1 MISVSTSTYQTSICP
16 TEAAIANDEEFDNSY
31 LSVELQNDSD
41 EWLALQVERGKK
53 SSVHDDMEKSD
64 TSEYQPTDQEESEA
78 LQTDDELLETSD
90 EDQLISTMRDKILK
104 KKGKAESSTGAKKR
118 KEKGKA
124 KAKESQKGK
133 QRQDEDEDED
143 DEDDE
148 EDIKKPGMGKG
159 SSNNYFCGPLV
170 FLILF
175 YVDRVWIKIETE
187 VVRTIPRFTAWS
199 DKDLRARERKETSEN
214 LFGKG
219 RIRSADESTEQ
230 TQEVDRNLDEER
242 KREQMIV
249 ELENLAFILVESR
262 KQFDAANRQFNK
274 CLKSCIDYNT
284 VNNNEEFLTRV
295 EAAQVFVCSE
305 ADQFENQSR
314 QQEKETDGASQYN
327 FEPLG
332 NPVSE
337 EREVQAEK
345 QAEEERQVEK
355 ERNIQ
360 EVEEE
365 REVESEKGADGVQ
378 KEIEK
383 ERPVEKT
390 VSPVQSSK
398 EIEQEK
404 PVEKTVSPVQSSKEI
419 EQEKPVENTVS
430 PVQSSMGSEV
440 IRMLDAAEKDYQE
453 KIRAQEMASNVNV
466 VGIATEAVSGLHDER
481 TSDTE
486 MPVAEHG
493 ADKEEAVEEQ
503 AAPEALDVSSRKAA
517 QLVKKDGK
525 KVKIIFN
532 TSRRMNVV
540 SSTVPP
546 PQKLTIK
553 TTAQPNVQSSGEVLP
568 SFSLGLTQVEKE
580 AELERQRKSEEEAA
594 QVDKGKRIIH
604 AAEVLKSPWKIRL
617 TRISTKI
624 NKEEQKLKDWLLTID
639 PEGYFLYFDTAN
651 AILDNSNCISFQPKQ
666 LVTAQVVDAFC
677 HILNMNEMYK
687 AEQSPLRLFV
697 PHHVTVYV
705 LRHSNS
711 EEEEQHFKKF
721 VRDFD
726 DVLAAYDHIKFNDVD
741 LIFFSMTV
749 SDHHYLLC
757 FNIKKPSF
765 EVIDSSALQPD
776 FDAKYQQIPQNI
788 RNFLVRY
795 MVLKNH
801 SKAKDIASLVPVRL
815 EMKWRTEHNHID
827 CGLFVMR
834 HMEHYQGVSKNWD
847 CGLAVEGKV
856 QDQQLD
862 VLRTRYAHQIL
873 LHECNKQKHHVE
885 YQIFE
890 EHMKKAELEKQK
902 AKEKK
907 EKDTKAPAK
916 RQRRA

>member
-1 MISVSTSTYQTSICP
+1 MAPKRKSDELQSVADAPIQEDPLLAILQNPTRTSSQERYVVQCLTEIFSSEKSQNVQLSTSICPTKSLTGIVMISVSTSTYQTSICP

-53 SSVHDDMEKSD
+53 SSVHDDMEKSN

-78 LQTDDELLETSD
+78 LQTDDELVETSD

-104 KKGKAESSTGAKKR
+104 KR
-118 KEKGKA
+118 EKQ
-124 KAKESQKGK
+124 SQ
-133 QRQDEDEDED
+133 
-143 DEDDE
+143 
-148 EDIKKPGMGKG
+148 
-159 SSNNYFCGPLV
+159 
-170 FLILF
+170 LF

-314 QQEKETDGASQYN
+314 QQEKETEGASQYN

-383 ERPVEKT
+383 ER
-390 VSPVQSSK
+390 
-398 EIEQEK
+398 

-493 ADKEEAVEEQ
+493 ADEEEAVEEQ

-553 TTAQPNVQSSGEVLP
+553 TTAQPNVQSSREVLP

-741 LIFFSMTV
+741 LV
-749 SDHHYLLC
+749 KYLLHY
-757 FNIKKPSF
+757 S
-765 EVIDSSALQPD
+765 VIL
-776 FDAKYQQIPQNI
+776 YI
-788 RNFLVRY
+788 
-795 MVLKNH
+795 
-801 SKAKDIASLVPVRL
+801 
-815 EMKWRTEHNHID
+815 
-827 CGLFVMR
+827 
-834 HMEHYQGVSKNWD
+834 
-847 CGLAVEGKV
+847 
-856 QDQQLD
+856 
-862 VLRTRYAHQIL
+862 
-873 LHECNKQKHHVE
+873 
-885 YQIFE
+885 
-890 EHMKKAELEKQK
+890 
-902 AKEKK
+902 
-907 EKDTKAPAK
+907 
-916 RQRRA
+916 

>member
-1 MISVSTSTYQTSICP
+1 
-16 TEAAIANDEEFDNSY
+16 
-31 LSVELQNDSD
+31 
-41 EWLALQVERGKK
+41 
-53 SSVHDDMEKSD
+53 
-64 TSEYQPTDQEESEA
+64 
-78 LQTDDELLETSD
+78 
-90 EDQLISTMRDKILK
+90 
-104 KKGKAESSTGAKKR
+104 
-118 KEKGKA
+118 
-124 KAKESQKGK
+124 
-133 QRQDEDEDED
+133 
-143 DEDDE
+143 
-148 EDIKKPGMGKG
+148 
-159 SSNNYFCGPLV
+159 
-170 FLILF
+170 
-175 YVDRVWIKIETE
+175 
-187 VVRTIPRFTAWS
+187 
-199 DKDLRARERKETSEN
+199 
-214 LFGKG
+214 
-219 RIRSADESTEQ
+219 
-230 TQEVDRNLDEER
+230 
-242 KREQMIV
+242 
-249 ELENLAFILVESR
+249 
-262 KQFDAANRQFNK
+262 
-274 CLKSCIDYNT
+274 
-284 VNNNEEFLTRV
+284 
-295 EAAQVFVCSE
+295 
-305 ADQFENQSR
+305 
-314 QQEKETDGASQYN
+314 
-327 FEPLG
+327 
-332 NPVSE
+332 
-337 EREVQAEK
+337 
-345 QAEEERQVEK
+345 
-355 ERNIQ
+355 
-360 EVEEE
+360 
-365 REVESEKGADGVQ
+365 
-378 KEIEK
+378 
-383 ERPVEKT
+383 
-390 VSPVQSSK
+390 
-398 EIEQEK
+398 
-404 PVEKTVSPVQSSKEI
+404 
-419 EQEKPVENTVS
+419 
-430 PVQSSMGSEV
+430 
-440 IRMLDAAEKDYQE
+440 
-453 KIRAQEMASNVNV
+453 
-466 VGIATEAVSGLHDER
+466 
-481 TSDTE
+481 
-486 MPVAEHG
+486 
-493 ADKEEAVEEQ
+493 
-503 AAPEALDVSSRKAA
+503 
-517 QLVKKDGK
+517 
-525 KVKIIFN
+525 
-532 TSRRMNVV
+532 MNVV

-697 PHHVTVYV
+697 PHHVT
-705 LRHSNS
+705 
-711 EEEEQHFKKF
+711 
-721 VRDFD
+721 
-726 DVLAAYDHIKFNDVD
+726 
-741 LIFFSMTV
+741 IFFSMTV

-890 EHMKKAELEKQK
+890 EHVKKAELEKQK

-916 RQRRA
+916 RQRRG

>member
-1 MISVSTSTYQTSICP
+1 MISVSTRTYQTSICP
-16 TEAAIANDEEFDNSY
+16 IEASIANYEEFDNSY
-31 LSVELQNDSD
+31 ISVELQNDSD

-53 SSVHDDMEKSD
+53 SSVHDDIEKSD
-64 TSEYQPTDQEESEA
+64 TSEYHPTDQEES
-78 LQTDDELLETSD
+78 DELNKYNGLGFQLLKSFDEDKCVLNLECGEIPITEEDVHLVLGLPKGTLPVELETD
-90 EDQLISTMRDKILK
+90 EDSQ
-104 KKGKAESSTGAKKR
+104 AE
-118 KEKGKA
+118 KEKPFRAQFGKSHVRTSDLVS
-124 KAKESQKGK
+124 E
-133 QRQDEDEDED
+133 
-143 DEDDE
+143 
-148 EDIKKPGMGKG
+148 IKKDTADDHFKTNFLVLMGNTLIQTMSNGLVDQRLVRFKG
-159 SSNNYFCGPLV
+159 DINRCSVYNWCSYLLQSLKSCKKEWAKDPATKYFCGPLV

-262 KQFDAANRQFNK
+262 KQFDDANRQFNK

-284 VNNNEEFLTRV
+284 VNNNEEFQTRV

-305 ADQFENQSR
+305 SDQFENQSR
-314 QQEKETDGASQYN
+314 QQEKETEEASQYN
-327 FEPLG
+327 SEPLG

-337 EREVQAEK
+337 ERDVQEEK

-355 ERNIQ
+355 ERTIQ

-365 REVESEKGADGVQ
+365 REVESEKRADGVQ

-383 ERPVEKT
+383 ER
-390 VSPVQSSK
+390 
-398 EIEQEK
+398 

-486 MPVAEHG
+486 MPVAEHK
-493 ADKEEAVEEQ
+493 ATEEEAVEEQ

-546 PQKLTIK
+546 PQKLIIK

-639 PEGYFLYFDTAN
+639 PEG
-651 AILDNSNCISFQPKQ
+651 
-666 LVTAQVVDAFC
+666 
-677 HILNMNEMYK
+677 
-687 AEQSPLRLFV
+687 
-697 PHHVTVYV
+697 
-705 LRHSNS
+705 
-711 EEEEQHFKKF
+711 
-721 VRDFD
+721 
-726 DVLAAYDHIKFNDVD
+726 
-741 LIFFSMTV
+741 
-749 SDHHYLLC
+749 
-757 FNIKKPSF
+757 
-765 EVIDSSALQPD
+765 
-776 FDAKYQQIPQNI
+776 
-788 RNFLVRY
+788 
-795 MVLKNH
+795 
-801 SKAKDIASLVPVRL
+801 
-815 EMKWRTEHNHID
+815 
-827 CGLFVMR
+827 
-834 HMEHYQGVSKNWD
+834 
-847 CGLAVEGKV
+847 
-856 QDQQLD
+856 
-862 VLRTRYAHQIL
+862 
-873 LHECNKQKHHVE
+873 
-885 YQIFE
+885 
-890 EHMKKAELEKQK
+890 
-902 AKEKK
+902 
-907 EKDTKAPAK
+907 
-916 RQRRA
+916 

>member
-78 LQTDDELLETSD
+78 LQTDDELVETSD

-148 EDIKKPGMGKG
+148 EDIQKA
-159 SSNNYFCGPLV
+159 
-170 FLILF
+170 
-175 YVDRVWIKIETE
+175 

-604 AAEVLKSPWKIRL
+604 AAGVLKSPWKIRL

-651 AILDNSNCISFQPKQ
+651 AILDNSNCISFPPKQ
-666 LVTAQVVDAFC
+666 LVTTQVVDAFC

-834 HMEHYQGVSKNWD
+834 HMEHYQGVSKSWD
-847 CGLAVEGKV
+847 CGLVVEGKV

>member
-1 MISVSTSTYQTSICP
+1 MAPKRKSDELQSVADAPIQEDPLLAILQNPTRTSSQERYVVQCLTEIFSSEKSQNVQLSTSICPTKSLTGIVMISVSTSTYQTSICP

-78 LQTDDELLETSD
+78 LQTDDELVETSD

-104 KKGKAESSTGAKKR
+104 KKWEKQSQVLVQNKER
-118 KEKGKA
+118 KKGKLR
-124 KAKESQKGK
+124 QKGK

-148 EDIKKPGMGKG
+148 EDIPKA
-159 SSNNYFCGPLV
+159 N
-170 FLILF
+170 
-175 YVDRVWIKIETE
+175 RVWIKIETE

-314 QQEKETDGASQYN
+314 QQEKETEGASQYN

-355 ERNIQ
+355 EINIQ

-383 ERPVEKT
+383 ER
-390 VSPVQSSK
+390 
-398 EIEQEK
+398 

-493 ADKEEAVEEQ
+493 ADEEEAVEKQ

-517 QLVKKDGK
+517 QLVKKDRK

-741 LIFFSMTV
+741 LVKYLI
-749 SDHHYLLC
+749 HY
-757 FNIKKPSF
+757 S
-765 EVIDSSALQPD
+765 VIL
-776 FDAKYQQIPQNI
+776 YI
-788 RNFLVRY
+788 
-795 MVLKNH
+795 
-801 SKAKDIASLVPVRL
+801 
-815 EMKWRTEHNHID
+815 
-827 CGLFVMR
+827 
-834 HMEHYQGVSKNWD
+834 
-847 CGLAVEGKV
+847 
-856 QDQQLD
+856 
-862 VLRTRYAHQIL
+862 
-873 LHECNKQKHHVE
+873 
-885 YQIFE
+885 
-890 EHMKKAELEKQK
+890 
-902 AKEKK
+902 
-907 EKDTKAPAK
+907 
-916 RQRRA
+916 

>member
-1 MISVSTSTYQTSICP
+1 MAPKRKSDELQSVADAPIQEDPLLAILRNPTRTSSQERYVVQCLTEIFSSEKSQNVQLSTSICPTKSLTGIVMISVSTSTYQTSICP

-41 EWLALQVERGKK
+41 EWLALQVERGKN
-53 SSVHDDMEKSD
+53 SDTSD
-64 TSEYQPTDQEESEA
+64 TSEYQPTDQEESV
-78 LQTDDELLETSD
+78 ETSD

-104 KKGKAESSTGAKKR
+104 KRE
-118 KEKGKA
+118 
-124 KAKESQKGK
+124 KESQ
-133 QRQDEDEDED
+133 
-143 DEDDE
+143 
-148 EDIKKPGMGKG
+148 
-159 SSNNYFCGPLV
+159 
-170 FLILF
+170 LF

-314 QQEKETDGASQYN
+314 QQEKETDGASEYN

-383 ERPVEKT
+383 ERSVEKT

-466 VGIATEAVSGLHDER
+466 VGIATEAVSGLHDEH

-726 DVLAAYDHIKFNDVD
+726 DVLAAYDHIKFNNVD
-741 LIFFSMTV
+741 LV
-749 SDHHYLLC
+749 KYLLHY
-757 FNIKKPSF
+757 S
-765 EVIDSSALQPD
+765 VIL
-776 FDAKYQQIPQNI
+776 YI
-788 RNFLVRY
+788 
-795 MVLKNH
+795 
-801 SKAKDIASLVPVRL
+801 
-815 EMKWRTEHNHID
+815 
-827 CGLFVMR
+827 
-834 HMEHYQGVSKNWD
+834 
-847 CGLAVEGKV
+847 
-856 QDQQLD
+856 
-862 VLRTRYAHQIL
+862 
-873 LHECNKQKHHVE
+873 
-885 YQIFE
+885 
-890 EHMKKAELEKQK
+890 
-902 AKEKK
+902 
-907 EKDTKAPAK
+907 
-916 RQRRA
+916 

>member
-1 MISVSTSTYQTSICP
+1 MAPKRKSDELQSVADAPIQEDPLLAILQNPTRTSSQERYVVQCLTEIFSSEKSQNVQLSTSICPTKSLTGIVMISVSTSIYQTSICP

-41 EWLALQVERGKK
+41 EWLTLQVERGKK

-78 LQTDDELLETSD
+78 LQTDDELVETSD
-90 EDQLISTMRDKILK
+90 EDQLISTMRDKIFF
-104 KKGKAESSTGAKKR
+104 KKR
-118 KEKGKA
+118 EKQ
-124 KAKESQKGK
+124 SQ
-133 QRQDEDEDED
+133 
-143 DEDDE
+143 
-148 EDIKKPGMGKG
+148 
-159 SSNNYFCGPLV
+159 
-170 FLILF
+170 LF

-219 RIRSADESTEQ
+219 RIRSANESTEQ

-314 QQEKETDGASQYN
+314 QQEKETEGASQYN

-355 ERNIQ
+355 EINIQ

-383 ERPVEKT
+383 ER
-390 VSPVQSSK
+390 
-398 EIEQEK
+398 

-493 ADKEEAVEEQ
+493 ADEEQ

-580 AELERQRKSEEEAA
+580 AKLERQRKSEEEAA

-604 AAEVLKSPWKIRL
+604 AAGVLKSPWKIRL

-651 AILDNSNCISFQPKQ
+651 AILDNSNCISFPPKQ
-666 LVTAQVVDAFC
+666 LVTTQVVDAFC

-711 EEEEQHFKKF
+711 EEKEQHFKKF

-741 LIFFSMTV
+741 L
-749 SDHHYLLC
+749 
-757 FNIKKPSF
+757 FNSP
-765 EVIDSSALQPD
+765 
-776 FDAKYQQIPQNI
+776 
-788 RNFLVRY
+788 
-795 MVLKNH
+795 
-801 SKAKDIASLVPVRL
+801 
-815 EMKWRTEHNHID
+815 
-827 CGLFVMR
+827 
-834 HMEHYQGVSKNWD
+834 
-847 CGLAVEGKV
+847 
-856 QDQQLD
+856 
-862 VLRTRYAHQIL
+862 
-873 LHECNKQKHHVE
+873 
-885 YQIFE
+885 
-890 EHMKKAELEKQK
+890 
-902 AKEKK
+902 
-907 EKDTKAPAK
+907 
-916 RQRRA
+916 

>member
-1 MISVSTSTYQTSICP
+1 MAPKRKSDELQSVADAPIQEDPLLAILRNPTRTSSQERYVVQCLTEIFSSEKSQNVQLSTSICPTKSLTGIVMISVSTSTYQTSICP

-53 SSVHDDMEKSD
+53 SDTSD
-64 TSEYQPTDQEESEA
+64 TSEYQPTDQEESV
-78 LQTDDELLETSD
+78 ET
-90 EDQLISTMRDKILK
+90 
-104 KKGKAESSTGAKKR
+104 
-118 KEKGKA
+118 
-124 KAKESQKGK
+124 
-133 QRQDEDEDED
+133 
-143 DEDDE
+143 
-148 EDIKKPGMGKG
+148 
-159 SSNNYFCGPLV
+159 
-170 FLILF
+170 
-175 YVDRVWIKIETE
+175 VWIKIETE

-365 REVESEKGADGVQ
+365 REVESEKRADGVQ

-404 PVEKTVSPVQSSKEI
+404 PVEKTVSPIQSSKEI

-741 LIFFSMTV
+741 LVYTYVLYLSLLFASLTYTHHRPFLCTYYTV
-749 SDHHYLLC
+749 VLAVCCS
-757 FNIKKPSF
+757 
-765 EVIDSSALQPD
+765 V
-776 FDAKYQQIPQNI
+776 
-788 RNFLVRY
+788 
-795 MVLKNH
+795 VLK
-801 SKAKDIASLVPVRL
+801 
-815 EMKWRTEHNHID
+815 
-827 CGLFVMR
+827 
-834 HMEHYQGVSKNWD
+834 
-847 CGLAVEGKV
+847 
-856 QDQQLD
+856 
-862 VLRTRYAHQIL
+862 
-873 LHECNKQKHHVE
+873 
-885 YQIFE
+885 
-890 EHMKKAELEKQK
+890 
-902 AKEKK
+902 
-907 EKDTKAPAK
+907 
-916 RQRRA
+916 